1 MNTEE
6 TTLPPEPPHPDPD
19 EVHLFVERMAMAW
32 ADVGFPR
39 MAGRVLFTVMSAN
52 GPLTA
57 AEIGDRLGV
66 SAAAVSGAVRY
77 LTQFGMLIREPV
89 KGSRRDRYRM
99 PDNAWYE
106 ATIIK
111 TGIYKNF
118 IDIANGG
125 VAALHGRGT
134 PAGERVSEMRDFF
147 LFVQEEIDALGERW
161 RARRAATGH
170 GHRAD
175 A

>member
-1 MNTEE
+1 MPDDHRPTRNEE
-6 TTLPPEPPHPDPD
+6 EI
-19 EVHLFVERMAMAW
+19 HLFVERMAMAF

-39 MAGRVLFTVMSAN
+39 MAGRALFTVMSADD
-52 GPLTA
+52 PLTA
-57 AEIGDRLGV
+57 AEIGERLGV

-77 LTQFGMLIREPV
+77 LTQFGMLVREPV

-99 PDNAWYE
+99 PDNPWYE
-106 ATIIK
+106 ATITK
-111 TGIYKNF
+111 TGLYKNF

-125 VAALHGRGT
+125 VDALLGRDT

-170 GHRAD
+170 GGRAS
-175 A
+175 